1 MTTPRAA
8 SRTGPGPVERAVRSE
23 LRSLK
28 CSVQS
33 DGSAALA
40 VALAAQIDTSR
51 GAVAAAA
58 AAAQLRQ
65 LLIDLRRASADARPG
80 NEIDLRAG
88 SRAAAAFRC
97 WVTRSR
103 VCSLPPF
110 DSDVSGRNAVTLA
123 GGGPE
128 LTRGSSWY

>member
-1 MTTPRAA
+1 MTERRKQG
-8 SRTGPGPVERAVRSE
+8 SVEKAVRSE

-65 LLIDLRRASADARPG
+65 LLIDLRRESADKKPVRTR
-80 NEIDLRAG
+80 IDDLRADELAERR
-88 SRAAAAFRC
+88 RAA
-97 WVTRSR
+97 
-103 VCSLPPF
+103 
-110 DSDVSGRNAVTLA
+110 G
-123 GGGPE
+123 
-128 LTRGSSWY
+128 

>member
-1 MTTPRAA
+1 MTERRKQG
-8 SRTGPGPVERAVRSE
+8 SVEKAVRSE

-40 VALAAQIDTSR
+40 VALAGQIDTSR

-65 LLIDLRRASADARPG
+65 LLIDLRRESADKKPVRTR
-80 NEIDLRAG
+80 IDDLRADELAERR
-88 SRAAAAFRC
+88 RAA
-97 WVTRSR
+97 
-103 VCSLPPF
+103 
-110 DSDVSGRNAVTLA
+110 G
-123 GGGPE
+123 
-128 LTRGSSWY
+128 